1 MNHRSYEEW
10 VRYVNNQLDE
20 KTREHYDTHLFGC
33 DQCLS
38 VYLEVIEA
46 MEQQLPA
53 MNNKEEF
60 TDSLMIKIKQQN
72 PGRENSVSKF
82 YQKPIFHYVLAAA
95 MTFLLMSTGVF
106 SQLMNIVNDFE
117 SNPKQ
122 ETSVVEGFVNHTVS
136 FLDKIQEQKETEQED
151 KNEK

>member
-20 KTREHYDTHLFGC
+20 KTREQYDAHLFGC

-72 PGRENSVSKF
+72 LGRANSVSKF

-106 SQLMNIVNDFE
+106 SHLMNIVNDFE
-117 SNPKQ
+117 SNQKQ

-151 KNEK
+151 KK